1 MMHKIIFIFLSSIIG
16 LADNIAN
23 ATDNVYSKM
32 NISIGYELSKYT
44 NGIKTLLEKA
54 VGSSTSYKLNKINH
68 SIAIGAGYNF
78 YFKLNDYFHPF
89 IGFEATA
96 KITVGRQALKSGAN
110 ITAGNESGDGN
121 TGDSGETGLGTS
133 YDPVAYFIKTTR
145 PASMA
150 NAIILEQ
157 NGALEDRVMQWY
169 FNDYGDK
176 PYKLNGESHSYHGIV
191 PDDTIGWAALRQDDG
206 SWNIYT
212 ADYTLAFN
220 SNGLITGSEP
230 SEDTPN
236 IDINVPTKTY
246 TNEEINNAISEEEAA
261 ERNASNQNVHRLS
274 KTITVQE
281 YFVFNT
287 KLGSKINFGKHIS
300 ISPYATAGFNV
311 VKARVDA
318 NTLTENL
325 TKSTT
330 NIGLTVGAGIETLFN
345 DKFFIGVEY
354 RKTFNKIKMPT
365 GGKQCIQTNSVM
377 AKIGYYFL

>member
-54 VGSSTSYKLNKINH
+54 VESSTSYKLNKINH

-96 KITVGRQALKSGAN
+96 KITVGRQAIKSGAN

-121 TGDSGETGLGTS
+121 TGGSGETGLGIS

-157 NGALEDRVMQWY
+157 NGALEDRAMQWY
-169 FNDYGDK
+169 INDYGHES
-176 PYKLNGESHSYHGIV
+176 YKLNGESHSYHGIV
-191 PDDTIGWAALRQDDG
+191 PDDTIGWAALQQDDG

-246 TNEEINNAISEEEAA
+246 TNEEIDNAISEEEAA
-261 ERNASNQNVHRLS
+261 ERNASNQNAYRLS

-281 YFVFNT
+281 YFVFNA
-287 KLGSKINFGKHIS
+287 KFGGRVIVNEKFS
-300 ISPYATAGFNV
+300 VQPYATIGFNILQA
-311 VKARVDA
+311 KIHISQGTQTTYD
-318 NTLTENL
+318 TQIDLGL
-325 TKSTT
+325 ST
-330 NIGLTVGAGIETLFN
+330 GFGIEALIK
-345 DKFFIGVEY
+345 DKFAIGIEY
-354 RKTFNKIKMPT
+354 RKTFNKFKVSNNDIKVKTDNAMV
-365 GGKQCIQTNSVM
+365 KF
-377 AKIGYYFL
+377 GYYFL

>member
-1 MMHKIIFIFLSSIIG
+1 MIHKIIFIFLSSIIG

-54 VGSSTSYKLNKINH
+54 VESSTSYKLNKINH

-96 KITVGRQALKSGAN
+96 KITVGRHALKSGAN

-121 TGDSGETGLGTS
+121 TGGSGETGLGTS

-220 SNGLITGSEP
+220 SSGLITGSEP

-246 TNEEINNAISEEEAA
+246 TNEEIDNAISEEEAA
-261 ERNASNQNVHRLS
+261 ERNASNQNAYRLS

-281 YFVFNT
+281 YFVFNA
-287 KLGSKINFGKHIS
+287 KFGSRVIVNEMFS
-300 ISPYATAGFNV
+300 VQPYATIGFNILQA
-311 VKARVDA
+311 KIHISQGAEM
-318 NTLTENL
+318 TY
-325 TKSTT
+325 STQID
-330 NIGLTVGAGIETLFN
+330 IGLSTGFGIEALIK
-345 DKFFIGVEY
+345 DKFAIGIEY
-354 RKTFNKIKMPT
+354 RKTFNKFKVNNNDIKVKTDNAMI
-365 GGKQCIQTNSVM
+365 KF
-377 AKIGYYFL
+377 GYYFL

>member
-54 VGSSTSYKLNKINH
+54 VESSTSYKLNKINH

-96 KITVGRQALKSGAN
+96 KITVGRQAIKSGAN

-121 TGDSGETGLGTS
+121 TGGSGETGLGIS

-157 NGALEDRVMQWY
+157 NGALEDRAMQWY
-169 FNDYGDK
+169 INDYGHES
-176 PYKLNGESHSYHGIV
+176 YKLNGESHSYHGIV
-191 PDDTIGWAALRQDDG
+191 PDDTIGWAALQQDDG

-261 ERNASNQNVHRLS
+261 ERNASNQNAYRLS

-281 YFVFNT
+281 YFVFNA
-287 KLGSKINFGKHIS
+287 KFGGRVIVNEKFS
-300 ISPYATAGFNV
+300 VQPYATIGFNILQA
-311 VKARVDA
+311 KIHISQGTQTTYD
-318 NTLTENL
+318 TQIDLGL
-325 TKSTT
+325 ST
-330 NIGLTVGAGIETLFN
+330 GFGIEALIK
-345 DKFFIGVEY
+345 DKFALALNIE
-354 RKTFNKIKMPT
+354 RHPT
-365 GGKQCIQTNSVM
+365 SLK
-377 AKIGYYFL
+377 